1 MRLQSDPVDFAHRA
15 IAKRYWTVTAVRA
28 NVAAGFPSLAYTT
41 GLTSLGHSELIIYG
55 LDPGVAGS
63 ILNTVG
69 HRISR
74 GGGTLT
80 AGERLSGFIDDDLDL
95 MVIEALTTTDLR
107 VARAVYGEV
116 SAWQLVWPDA
126 TGEYPWSTH
135 YGMARTAQPLAG
147 LPAA

>member
-1 MRLQSDPVDFAHRA
+1 MHLQSDPVDFAHRA

-28 NVAAGFPSLAYTT
+28 NPGAGFPSHAYTT
-41 GLTSLGHSELIIYG
+41 GLTSLGHPELIVYG
-55 LDPGVAGS
+55 LEPGIAGS

-69 HRISR
+69 HRIALA
-74 GGGTLT
+74 GGKLT
-80 AGERLSGFIDDDLDL
+80 AGERLSGFIADDLDL
-95 MVIEALTTTDLR
+95 MVIDAITTSDLR

-116 SAWQLVWPDA
+116 TAWQLVWPDA
-126 TGEYPWSTH
+126 TGEYPWSAR